1 MQKFNDM
8 KDLFGMCIDNTSQIA
23 QTIGVTLSINDTMKK
38 ITGLMGQEEDQQ
50 EQKPNASDLLQDI
63 GDRLA
68 QVKQEFGDY
77 VKKIETR
84 PKM

>member
-63 GDRLA
+63 GERLA

>member
-1 MQKFNDM
+1 M

-84 PKM
+84 PKMWFNLI